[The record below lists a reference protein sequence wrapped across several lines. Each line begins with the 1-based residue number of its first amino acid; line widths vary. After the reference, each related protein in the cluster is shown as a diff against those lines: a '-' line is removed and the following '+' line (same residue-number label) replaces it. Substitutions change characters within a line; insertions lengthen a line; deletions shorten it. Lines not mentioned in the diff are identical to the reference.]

1 MLIILSK
8 LTAKYLQEIRLC
20 MDYPVVAESE
30 GVKIKP
36 ELMEIEKLYYCIFQ
50 DKVLLFFKDQGE
62 LLNCYEIEEKEIVD
76 AVKTS
81 SSAEDIENILQ
92 KFVDQENLNH

>member
-1 MLIILSK
+1 
-8 LTAKYLQEIRLC
+8 

-36 ELMEIEKLYYCIFQ
+36 ELMEVEKLYYCMFQ

-62 LLNCYEIEEKEIVD
+62 MLNCYEIEEKEIVD
-76 AVKTS
+76 AVKN

>member
-1 MLIILSK
+1 
-8 LTAKYLQEIRLC
+8 
-20 MDYPVVAESE
+20 MDYPVIAESE

-81 SSAEDIENILQ
+81 SSVEDIENILQ
-92 KFVDQENLNH
+92 KFMDKENLNY